1 MHGTGPLRVGVAIG
15 HGTGPELAAAFEHV
29 LQELAS
35 RHSLRVEFVRSDRIY
50 HSYNSLPLTAN
61 NQNAT
66 LDTCDETVTDIT
78 HYQQFCEREAKRG
91 LKVIFRTAISAQSL
105 YTVRQQLE
113 AVKVES
119 FDRGT
124 SSLLV
129 IRDQAQGFYTGTNK
143 LEQDQDSVS
152 RVCQFRKGVFQ
163 HIIAFSLER
172 AREKWGDDLAG
183 VKSVLLVYKFHLF
196 DGLLLSWAKEWTKEF
211 GIKVEFV
218 QPDTMNRNLIA
229 FGVSRCLLVAGN
241 EYADIMQTIFLE
253 KFNMRVQE
261 TSCSENVYLHPVLN
275 RLSEYQTTHGSADDI
290 MGKGIVNPSATIRAA
305 AAILERFGRCA
316 GVETEVDD
324 VLNILQQN
332 KSVTPDQG
340 GNLTTSAFIDIFLQT
355 LPSPSVGSPAGSECS
370 QTSSL
375 IVDNDAAR
383 MYDAPDLAAA
393 FMRKPT
399 AVVVI
404 DFQNDFIAMG
414 NPATMNRITDAL
426 VRVLDF
432 ARSQEQEVIF
442 IQHLGDAHYQG
453 ASWRHRNSVQNRKDH
468 CLEGT
473 WGAELSPVLSP
484 GPGEHIFNKKAQ
496 FDAFQSL
503 DFEKYILEKG
513 IEHIVL
519 MGLYADIC
527 IDATAKAAFQRGLW
541 TTVVQ
546 DCTAAL
552 HLKDEDILGYMQ
564 KVYGTRVVESEKLLR
579 MHA

>member
-29 LQELAS
+29 AQQLAS
-35 RHSLRVEFVRSDRIY
+35 RYSLRVEFVRSDRIY
-50 HSYNSLPLTAN
+50 HSYNSLPLAEN

-66 LDTCDETVTDIT
+66 LDTCDETVNDIT
-78 HYQQFCEREAKRG
+78 HYQQFCEQEASRG

-113 AVKVES
+113 AVKVEC

-143 LEQDQDSVS
+143 LDQDQNSVS
-152 RVCQFRKGVFQ
+152 RTCEFRKEVFQ

-172 AREKWGDDLAG
+172 AREKWGDDLG
-183 VKSVLLVYKFHLF
+183 GIKSLLLVYKFHLF

-229 FGVSRCLLVAGN
+229 FGVGRCLMVAGN

-290 MGKGIVNPSATIRAA
+290 TGKGIVNPSATIRAA
-305 AAILERFGRCA
+305 AAILERFGGCT
-316 GVETEVDD
+316 GVEAEVDG

-355 LPSPSVGSPAGSECS
+355 LPSPSVGSPAASECS
-370 QTSSL
+370 QSSSL
-375 IVDNDAAR
+375 VVNEAEG
-383 MYDAPDLAAA
+383 MYQAPDLAAA
-393 FMRKPT
+393 FMGKPT

-404 DFQNDFIAMG
+404 DFQNDFIALG

-426 VRVLDF
+426 LRVLAF
-432 ARSQEQEVIF
+432 SRSHAQEVVF
-442 IQHLGDAHYQG
+442 IQHLGDSQYQG
-453 ASWRHRNSVQNRKDH
+453 ASWRHRNCVQNRKDL

-473 WGAELSPVLSP
+473 WGAELSPALSP
-484 GPGEHIFNKKAQ
+484 EPGELIFNKKAQ
-496 FDAFQSL
+496 FDAFQSP
-503 DFEKYILEKG
+503 DFEKYISEKG
-513 IEHIVL
+513 IEHVVL

-546 DCTAAL
+546 DCTTSL
-552 HLKDEDILGYMQ
+552 HLKEEDILGYMQ
-564 KVYGTRVVESEKLLR
+564 KVYGARVVESEKLLR